1 MKYEENIREMEEIV
15 RKMSDEAISVEEG
28 LKLYERGILLAKE
41 SLAELNSYKGKMEI
55 LNKNLAE
62 LVAETECEDDDDN
75 E

>member
-15 RKMSDEAISVEEG
+15 RKMSDENMSLDEG
-28 LKLYERGILLAKE
+28 LSLYERGILLAKE
-41 SLAELNSYKGKMEI
+41 SLEELNGFKGKMEI

-62 LVAETECEDDDDN
+62 LEAETESGDDDD